1 MVFNGDNLVQCW
13 VSLKACLLFSFPLVI
28 HKKYLFWYFS
38 HVFSFSWAKTKMF
51 PVFVDNIP
59 KEAELTDLREL
70 FCRFGPII
78 DVTIISSHG
87 FVNFKSSSD
96 AVEAI
101 NRLNGFRFLGERLVV
116 EASQELEDFLKSK
129 NERSHRSRS
138 PLGKHVS
145 YEVNLLVSY
154 MYTS

>member
-1 MVFNGDNLVQCW
+1 
-13 VSLKACLLFSFPLVI
+13 
-28 HKKYLFWYFS
+28 
-38 HVFSFSWAKTKMF
+38 MF